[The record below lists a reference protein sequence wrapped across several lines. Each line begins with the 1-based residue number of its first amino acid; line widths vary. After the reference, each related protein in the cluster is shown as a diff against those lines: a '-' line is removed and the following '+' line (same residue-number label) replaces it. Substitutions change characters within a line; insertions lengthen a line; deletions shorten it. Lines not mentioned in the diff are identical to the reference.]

1 VRVDHAPALCKEEQF
16 YCSVGVSLKRSGS
29 RRARLLPVEEHESAC
44 VIAMADPLDD
54 EAAAAVAFVLGL

>member
-1 VRVDHAPALCKEEQF
+1 
-16 YCSVGVSLKRSGS
+16 
-29 RRARLLPVEEHESAC
+29 LLPVEEHESAC